1 MNGIFKDDAERDR
14 VIVEIAQNT
23 KLILDRY
30 DELRKC
36 LEKLENRLRSVE
48 DTQAQHK
55 VYILFLAAGITA
67 LVTGFVEKFVR

>member
-1 MNGIFKDDAERDR
+1 MDGIFRDDAERDR

-30 DELRKC
+30 DELRKY
-36 LEKLENRLRSVE
+36 LEKLENRLRCVE

-55 VYILFLAAGITA
+55 VYISFLAVGIAA
-67 LVTGFVEKFVR
+67 LVTGFVSKLVR